1 MKICMQELVEQ
12 QCGSPLYQA
21 LLKATIQHSTITTNH
36 CPCRNSRLQRWHRG
50 CDESGFYFLWKI
62 VLPLVDVVGQDA
74 IKTTFL
80 LGAIDRE
87 IGGIAIC
94 GKRGTAKTVMALEL
108 LHCRFCNVILKEIA
122 SLIEIGAYAREIQRI
137 VRAFRLTMSSR
148 RKLKSSIVSP
158 FLIFALAPESEPHVC
173 LCSYPPKHPG
183 FSSTSY
189 ELTGD
194 FAEIKENLLALHQIS
209 TLRRDE
215 LGQLSYQAGNTSQS
229 AATQLPPL
237 QFVRSSREAEVQ
249 SSTIGSSLKPAVPP
263 SANRTSIS
271 FVWQFCRYL
280 FYLGKIRT
288 IQLE

>member
-12 QCGSPLYQA
+12 QCGSPLYKA

-108 LHCRFCNVILKEIA
+108 LHCWFCNVILKEIA
-122 SLIEIGAYAREIQRI
+122 SLIETGAYAREIQRI
-137 VRAFRLTMSSR
+137 VRAVRLTMSSR

-173 LCSYPPKHPG
+173 LCSYPPKELIQG
-183 FSSTSY
+183 FD
-189 ELTGD
+189 LLVND
-194 FAEIKENLLALHQIS
+194 DARNLLALHQIS

-215 LGQLSYQAGNTSQS
+215 LGQVRYRRNTSQS

-249 SSTIGSSLKPAVPP
+249 SSTIGSSLKPAVLP
-263 SANRTSIS
+263 SANRTSMLAR
-271 FVWQFCRYL
+271 FNMF
-280 FYLGKIRT
+280 
-288 IQLE
+288 